1 MTEDEIVG
9 YLSSDSQ
16 DSITDSMDM
25 SVSKLQETGKD
36 REAGV
41 LPSTGSQ
48 RVGQDLATEQ
58 QQRGHDD
65 TYALWQDRSRI

>member
-25 SVSKLQETGKD
+25 SLSEHRELVMD
-36 REAGV
+36 RKVWCAAIDGV
-41 LPSTGSQ
+41 VRSQ
-48 RVGQDLATEQ
+48 TRLSD
-58 QQRGHDD
+58 
-65 TYALWQDRSRI
+65 